1 MESVKEGVDVGVTDT
16 FATISAF
23 FIDCLLIGECRPGL
37 ILIDGD
43 LLLVPWDTGGGT
55 GSGWEDGEFSA
66 NGRDKDN
73 APGADIEFVESP
85 AAEAEVGGDPDASLD
100 DVESLEGGREKGY
113 NSGVGSKTW
122 S

>member
-1 MESVKEGVDVGVTDT
+1 MSIHGSLG
-16 FATISAF
+16 I
-23 FIDCLLIGECRPGL
+23 
-37 ILIDGD
+37 
-43 LLLVPWDTGGGT
+43 GGGT

-66 NGRDKDN
+66 NDRDKDN

-85 AAEAEVGGDPDASLD
+85 VAEAEVGGDPDASLD
-100 DVESLEGGREKGY
+100 DVESLEGGREKGD